1 MLKIKSV
8 IIASLVVLVGVLPG
22 SAAAYFT
29 TSQNAVALS
38 KNVFLYTVTYD
49 FGMPKNDLTLP
60 INALPNRLLSNDT
73 FAVGYETVDSEGETA
88 RVGQTVGLVLSN
100 AKVVDNK
107 YFVPKG
113 YAASFTLVVLVQA
126 TDAEVAA
133 YDTEQ
138 NLALQVT
145 KLPFLMTSEAKETT
159 TGLNE
164 FELQYYKTPE
174 LDIK

>member
-8 IIASLVVLVGVLPG
+8 IITSLVAIVGVLPG

-38 KNVFLYTVTYD
+38 KNVFLYAISYD
-49 FGMPKNDLTLP
+49 FGTPKYDLTLP
-60 INALPNRLLSNDT
+60 INALPNRLLSNDA
-73 FAVGYETVDSEGETA
+73 FAVGYETIDSEGETA
-88 RVGQTVGLVLSN
+88 RLGQTVGIVLSN
-100 AKVVDNK
+100 AKVVNNQ

-133 YDTEQ
+133 YDVEQ

-145 KLPFLMTSEAKETT
+145 RLPFLMTNENQEIVA
-159 TGLNE
+159 GLNSS
-164 FELQYYKTPE
+164 ELQYYQTPS
-174 LDIK
+174 LDIR